1 MAILFLFKSEI
12 YLYCKIDS
20 KIGGSLVHISGPVRQ
35 MLTSYLQLAL
45 EANLKLADALGM
57 DMVGICLSQA
67 MTHATAAAAEEAVP
81 ATHGTA
87 RFTDRR

>member
-1 MAILFLFKSEI
+1 MQVS
-12 YLYCKIDS
+12 
-20 KIGGSLVHISGPVRQ
+20 GHIRQ

-67 MTHATAAAAEEAVP
+67 MAHATAAAAEEALP
-81 ATHGTA
+81 AAHGPEE
-87 RFTDRR
+87 FTDPR

>member
-1 MAILFLFKSEI
+1 MQ
-12 YLYCKIDS
+12 
-20 KIGGSLVHISGPVRQ
+20 VSGPLRQ
-35 MLTSYLQLAL
+35 MLTSHLQLAL

-67 MTHATAAAAEEAVP
+67 MMHATAAAAEEAVP

-87 RFTDRR
+87 KFTDRR